1 MPKKE
6 KILVLKRCKSG
17 NTATRNFK
25 YPAKGKIAE
34 APDWKATPDC
44 GNGLHGWTENNWS
57 YYDHSLKGN
66 WVVLEANKA
75 DGFVEMGDKVKFRKG
90 KVLYNG
96 KSFEKAKEL
105 MLKQQPHMTFHQDSQ
120 TAGDTSTQKA
130 GNYST
135 QTAGCCS
142 TQTAGDESAQ
152 KAGYCSTQTAGYC
165 STQTAGDES
174 AQKAGDNST
183 QKAGHR
189 STQTAGD
196 GSTQTAGD
204 GSTQTAGYCSTQKAE
219 YKSTQTA
226 GRGST
231 QTAGDCSTITA
242 YVADHQIN
250 TIRPGKNSAVIAIN
264 WQAGTTKSFVSDT
277 NFTTYLLDG
286 TCEVVRTYRGTPDN
300 VTSLLPNE
308 ILVFGSNLNGNHA
321 GGLARVCA
329 KQFGA
334 EEGIGEGVTGQSYAF
349 PTLDEAMGQVSQ
361 EALQVSAQRLID
373 FANQNR
379 QKIILL
385 TKVGCGIAGF
395 DEDEIKEH
403 FREAP
408 ANIIKPKEWY
418 A

>member
-66 WVVLEANKA
+66 WVVLEVNKA
-75 DGFVEMGDKVKFRKG
+75 DGFVELGDKVKFRKG

-135 QTAGCCS
+135 QTAG
-142 TQTAGDESAQ
+142 
-152 KAGYCSTQTAGYC
+152 
-165 STQTAGDES
+165 DES
-174 AQKAGDNST
+174 AQKAGDGST

-196 GSTQTAGD
+196 EATQTAGD
-204 GSTQTAGYCSTQKAE
+204 
-219 YKSTQTA
+219 
-226 GRGST
+226 GST

-264 WQAGTTKSFVSDT
+264 WQAGATKSFVSDT

-334 EEGIGEGVTGQSYAF
+334 EEGIGEGATGQSYAF

-418 A
+418 V